1 MEALGFFGGSVVKN
15 LPAMQVEGSGEVVS
29 RQPTPAFLS
38 GKSHGQRSPAGCR
51 HGVTNI
57 WKKTEYIC
65 VKPPFNNLF
74 AFEYLSHS
82 LFWRELNSTQPLFH
96 AWSLSSLL
104 YWTHLMIF
112 LWLASFH
119 DRQSPRRLLVHLS
132 LIQLD
137 TMVPTPS
144 TPSLKQ
150 SLLATH
156 PKFLASST
164 TSVVEW
170 NATSWSLGSGIPSH
184 CWRRQLRHPK
194 FL

>member
-1 MEALGFFGGSVVKN
+1 MQETQVRSLGQEDPLEECMATHSSILVWEISW
-15 LPAMQVEGSGEVVS
+15 AEVPS
-29 RQPTPAFLS
+29 RLQAWGHKYLE
-38 GKSHGQRSPAGCR
+38 
-51 HGVTNI
+51 
-57 WKKTEYIC
+57 KTEYIC
-65 VKPPFNNLF
+65 MKPPFNNLF

-119 DRQSPRRLLVHLS
+119 DHQSPRRLLVHLS

-144 TPSLKQ
+144 TASLKQ
-150 SLLATH
+150 SLIATH
-156 PKFLASST
+156 PKFLVSST